1 MKSLAAS
8 RSTDFLGEW
17 LGRISP
23 RERWLL
29 AILGLA
35 AAVIAPIESFS
46 LYSAAQDRLTSAQD
60 QLHQASQTARTL
72 RSGGVGG
79 QLARQREEIKS
90 WSWQAPS
97 AAVGR
102 VIAQDR
108 IAAIATAAGMADA
121 EIKAGEKIEHA
132 GGIDLVKVDIDAP
145 FTWANLSA
153 LLSGLSA
160 TGKGFVVDSLTIQDA
175 PKPRLKIGL
184 KLPMVSAAPEAPA
197 A

>member
-8 RSTDFLGEW
+8 RSTDFFGEQ
-17 LGRISP
+17 LARVSP

-35 AAVIAPIESFS
+35 LAVIAPVEAYGF
-46 LYSAAQDRLTSAQD
+46 YGKAQDRLAAAQE
-60 QLHQASQTARTL
+60 QLHTASQTARAL
-72 RSGGVGG
+72 RAGGVGG
-79 QLARQREEIKS
+79 QLARQRDEIKA
-90 WSWQAPS
+90 WSWAAPS

-108 IAAIATAAGMADA
+108 IAAIVTAAGMADA
-121 EIKAGEKIEHA
+121 EIKAADKIEHA

-145 FTWANLSA
+145 FTWANLSG
-153 LLSGLSA
+153 LLAGLSA

-175 PKPRLKIGL
+175 PKPRLKVGL
-184 KLPMVSAAPEAPA
+184 KLPMTTAAAQVPA